1 MSLKE
6 DEGGCK
12 TAMLRGAGSCSWG
25 TGSCWWGRRGAPERR
40 WDSMPAPRCKNQVFA
55 FLLRQDTGLEKR
67 EIAAKLRC
75 CLGMVAGLCL
85 WSGRASPWELGRA
98 DRKDKARDKRWYLPC
113 HSGKQRATKAL
124 SRGIRRL
131 VRDDDDDEGV
141 EGRGRRRL
149 DAWSRGRTPMSDKG
163 GKRPKQCREGGRKKG
178 QVRSTRQTKND
189 VRVRAPGGRDERRG
203 IKTETRRLSEGVWN

>member
-1 MSLKE
+1 MGLNACPSVQKPGFCFFAETRHRVGEKRDRCEAEVLFG
-6 DEGGCK
+6 D
-12 TAMLRGAGSCSWG
+12 
-25 TGSCWWGRRGAPERR
+25 GRR
-40 WDSMPAPRCKNQVFA
+40 S
-55 FLLRQDTGLEKR
+55 
-67 EIAAKLRC
+67 
-75 CLGMVAGLCL
+75 CL

>member
-25 TGSCWWGRRGAPERR
+25 TGSCWWGRRGGSRRR
-40 WDSMPAPRCKNQVFA
+40 WDSMPAPRCKKPGFCFFA
-55 FLLRQDTGLEKR
+55 ETRHRVGEKR
-67 EIAAKLRC
+67 DRC
-75 CLGMVAGLCL
+75 EAEVLFGDGRRSCL

-98 DRKDKARDKRWYLPC
+98 DRKDKARDRRWYLPC

-131 VRDDDDDEGV
+131 VRDDDDNEGV